1 MSNAVNILPVPE
13 GEFSTQSHSKSFAF
27 WEEIIVNVA
36 IYSCSAPRV
45 DSGLVEPAVLESGS
59 DETHLFGVSSCS
71 FAHRICFQRGEQVRG
86 ENVYVFDF
94 NDVHR

>member
-13 GEFSTQSHSKSFAF
+13 GEFSTQFCSKSFPF

-45 DSGLVEPAVLESGS
+45 DSGLVEPAVPKSGS
-59 DETHLFGVSSCS
+59 DETHLFGVGSCKLGSSDLFS
-71 FAHRICFQRGEQVRG
+71 KRRTG
-86 ENVYVFDF
+86 
-94 NDVHR
+94 

>member
-13 GEFSTQSHSKSFAF
+13 GEFSTQFHSKSFPF

-45 DSGLVEPAVLESGS
+45 DSGLVEAAEPESSS

-71 FAHRICFQRGEQVRG
+71 FAHRICFQRGEQGRG
-86 ENVYVFDF
+86 EKVCVFDF
-94 NDVHR
+94 NDIHK